1 MYLLERRLS
10 ELLDLLLMVVRFVA
24 HGDLLFSELYQPLSV
39 DPDSARDG
47 KRRYL
52 VLKNTAHMVKQS
64 AHGQHDRGG
73 QVIPAVQEELS
84 VLVALS
90 GRL

>member
-1 MYLLERRLS
+1 
-10 ELLDLLLMVVRFVA
+10 MVVRFVP
-24 HGDLLFSELYQPLSV
+24 HGDPLFSELYQPLPV
-39 DPDSARDG
+39 NLDSARNRWNWGLLLED
-47 KRRYL
+47 
-52 VLKNTAHMVKQS
+52 TAHVVKQS

>member
-1 MYLLERRLS
+1 MIIRL
-10 ELLDLLLMVVRFVA
+10 VA
-24 HGDLLFSELYQPLSV
+24 HGNLLFSELRQPLSV
-39 DPDSARDG
+39 DWDPARDS
-47 KRRYL
+47 RARYL
-52 VLKNTAHMVKQS
+52 LLEDTAHVVKQS